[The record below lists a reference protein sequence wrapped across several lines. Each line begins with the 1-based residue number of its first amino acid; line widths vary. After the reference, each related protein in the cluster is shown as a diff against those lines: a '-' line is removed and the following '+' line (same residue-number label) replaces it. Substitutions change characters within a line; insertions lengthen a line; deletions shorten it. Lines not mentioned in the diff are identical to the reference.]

1 MNLSIQW
8 DFLILQKNKDMAKVK
23 VPKFQVIFDE
33 DGFYYINKIT
43 SPLEYIKIEKPK
55 YITFEEAKA
64 IADDLNSF
72 PENPPLI
79 VDLEID

>member
-1 MNLSIQW
+1 
-8 DFLILQKNKDMAKVK
+8 MAKVK
-23 VPKFQVIFDE
+23 VPQFQVIFDE

-43 SPLEYIKIEKPK
+43 SPLKYIKIEKPK
-55 YITFEEAKA
+55 YTTFEDAKTV
-64 IADDLNSF
+64 ADEQNSL